1 MEKRKENM
9 ILLQQQHEPG
19 TNADAIA
26 KKENSRAD
34 PSHMG
39 GSLVLIFIV
48 SITGKKS
55 EGIIRLH
62 TSLTV
67 SQTN

>member
-9 ILLQQQHEPG
+9 ILLQQQQHEPG

-39 GSLVLIFIV
+39 ASRVLIFIV
-48 SITGKKS
+48 SITGKKK
-55 EGIIRLH
+55 
-62 TSLTV
+62 
-67 SQTN
+67 

>member
-39 GSLVLIFIV
+39 GSRVLIFIV
-48 SITGKKS
+48 SITGKKK
-55 EGIIRLH
+55 
-62 TSLTV
+62 
-67 SQTN
+67 